1 MNNKF
6 GFNMVIK
13 HKQAINS
20 IALSLVH
27 KKLRTK
33 ALVLELLAAIC
44 LLKGGHAIIL
54 AAFDNFKQEMRE
66 THRFQTLVNYFTSPQ
81 EFQIEFMVACMQ
93 FINIVVHSVEDM
105 NFRVA
110 LQYEFTALGLD
121 NCLDRLGNHESDELA
136 VQITA
141 YVDNV
146 VDVHDLMEEAE
157 TKQAAIDQV
166 ADLEEELSRVTERL
180 AETEADAMSRQVA
193 YENRVED
200 LQRELMHLNQEKQV
214 VEVEY
219 STLKKTVLSKEEEV
233 KRRQSMMEMKIKDL
247 ESENDKLKTA
257 SNSSINTVS
266 SGHSSIPPSV
276 TSPSSPAPPPAPAP
290 PPPPGGL
297 RIPGPPPPPGGLKV
311 PGPPPPPATGL
322 STIKPVIKTINKL
335 PTVQLNTLKP
345 NDINGTFWQTTD
357 DDKII
362 KQIDF
367 GAFEEAF
374 KLNTAPANS
383 RNRDEKDNSS
393 KTQLNSSKPQLKSL
407 MEHTR
412 VKNVAICKRKLP
424 SMPLEDILNFV
435 NGLDN
440 SALSMEAIELLQR
453 TEPNVDEIKAYKNY
467 KGDLMELTEE
477 DRFMFKLSKVE
488 RLGTKLEIMSF
499 MSTFFE
505 LLHAIRPRID
515 AVCLAS
521 KSTRNA
527 TKFKKIL
534 EIILAFGNYMN
545 SSKKGS
551 AYGFKMASLDNL
563 S

>member
-1 MNNKF
+1 
-6 GFNMVIK
+6 
-13 HKQAINS
+13 
-20 IALSLVH
+20 
-27 KKLRTK
+27 
-33 ALVLELLAAIC
+33 
-44 LLKGGHAIIL
+44 
-54 AAFDNFKQEMRE
+54 
-66 THRFQTLVNYFTSPQ
+66 
-81 EFQIEFMVACMQ
+81 
-93 FINIVVHSVEDM
+93 
-105 NFRVA
+105 
-110 LQYEFTALGLD
+110 
-121 NCLDRLGNHESDELA
+121 
-136 VQITA
+136 
-141 YVDNV
+141 
-146 VDVHDLMEEAE
+146 
-157 TKQAAIDQV
+157 
-166 ADLEEELSRVTERL
+166 
-180 AETEADAMSRQVA
+180 
-193 YENRVED
+193 
-200 LQRELMHLNQEKQV
+200 MHLNQEKQV

-311 PGPPPPPATGL
+311 PGPPPPPGMGPRIPGAPGPPPPPGKYSNLPGNTA
-322 STIKPVIKTINKL
+322 TIKPVIKAINKL

-412 VKNVAICKRKLP
+412 VKNVAICKSYL
-424 SMPLEDILNFV
+424 F
-435 NGLDN
+435 
-440 SALSMEAIELLQR
+440 
-453 TEPNVDEIKAYKNY
+453 
-467 KGDLMELTEE
+467 
-477 DRFMFKLSKVE
+477 
-488 RLGTKLEIMSF
+488 
-499 MSTFFE
+499 
-505 LLHAIRPRID
+505 
-515 AVCLAS
+515 
-521 KSTRNA
+521 
-527 TKFKKIL
+527 
-534 EIILAFGNYMN
+534 
-545 SSKKGS
+545 
-551 AYGFKMASLDNL
+551 
-563 S
+563 